1 MDEYVGLPED
11 HPESYHTFMFREFF
25 SHIDINPKNVHI
37 LDGNA
42 PDLIQECKSYE
53 EKIKQAGG
61 IDLFLGGIGEDGH
74 IAFNE
79 PGSSL
84 ASRTRIKT
92 LAYDTILANS
102 RFFGNDLSKVPRMAL
117 TVGVATWTLSALQM
131 HPWSLIVCDED
142 ATAELHVKT
151 VKYFKSIEMVQRE
164 VERAHQKDEAQ
175 GVGGMELPLF
185 DADMVHINHLPS
197 EVLAHIFELGTASPE
212 NETGQDDLPALVS
225 LVCRTWHT
233 LALAT
238 PTLWNT
244 LVIADNDPPPLSKL
258 RTHLVR
264 SKHAPLN
271 LYLDFST
278 RAEPERAQAV
288 MRVLLPELARWRH
301 LVIVVPAFDVMYAA
315 VGMIATAFDACGG
328 AAALEVLRLYGP
340 PEFDPTE
347 PEPHDLPT
355 PVSLFGAG
363 DHAKA
368 TPRLRDVVLC
378 GIPVDWSTFLPNT
391 LERLQLSL
399 HSGSRRPTFA
409 QFARLTTGSPNLH
422 TLILNASGP
431 ALPPTTHD
439 VPRVQLDGLRSLTL
453 DCFDPEYVEGLL
465 KRFYT
470 PALETLALADA
481 VGDSSRV
488 FEVLAASRTGTLG
501 PSARTDGIGRSVVQ
515 ASTSSLSGSG
525 SSASVDSLASPSVF
539 PRLTTLKISSVECTP
554 ASFRQLVRGLPNLTS
569 VKLDARDADPA
580 VLGMMAEPEHPEH
593 EVPDDEVSPQA
604 EDDSARMERICPQL
618 RTVTCTGVP
627 GSAIREFVERRL
639 KARVPVRTVRVC
651 VAPEGDEEREDG
663 RNWLSTG
670 DRAWLEKHVE
680 LEFFDEDEDEE
691 IDGGAWWSTWDA

>member
-1 MDEYVGLPED
+1 
-11 HPESYHTFMFREFF
+11 
-25 SHIDINPKNVHI
+25 
-37 LDGNA
+37 
-42 PDLIQECKSYE
+42 
-53 EKIKQAGG
+53 
-61 IDLFLGGIGEDGH
+61 
-74 IAFNE
+74 
-79 PGSSL
+79 
-84 ASRTRIKT
+84 
-92 LAYDTILANS
+92 
-102 RFFGNDLSKVPRMAL
+102 
-117 TVGVATWTLSALQM
+117 
-131 HPWSLIVCDED
+131 
-142 ATAELHVKT
+142 
-151 VKYFKSIEMVQRE
+151 
-164 VERAHQKDEAQ
+164 
-175 GVGGMELPLF
+175 
-185 DADMVHINHLPS
+185 MVHINHLPS
-197 EVLAHIFELGTASPE
+197 EVLAHIFERGTASPE

-244 LVIADNDPPPLSKL
+244 LVIADSDLPPLSKL

-271 LYLDFST
+271 LYLDFSS
-278 RAEPERAQAV
+278 RAEPERVQAV

-315 VGMIATAFDACGG
+315 VGMIGAAFDADGG
-328 AAALEVLRLYGP
+328 ATALEVLRLYGP

-347 PEPHDLPT
+347 PEPRDLPR

-363 DHAKA
+363 NYLKA

-378 GIPVDWSTFLPNT
+378 GIPVDWSTFLPST

-431 ALPPTTHD
+431 ALPPASYD
-439 VPRVQLDGLRSLTL
+439 GPRVHLDGLRSLTL

-465 KRFYT
+465 KRFCT
-470 PALETLALADA
+470 PALEALALADA

-488 FEVLAASRTGTLG
+488 FEVLAAGRTGTLG
-501 PSARTDGIGRSVVQ
+501 AITRTDGIGRSVVQ
-515 ASTSSLSGSG
+515 ASTSSLSGPG
-525 SSASVDSLASPSVF
+525 SSTSIDSLSSPSVF

-580 VLGMMAEPEHPEH
+580 VLGMMAEPEPERPAH
-593 EVPDDEVSPQA
+593 EVPDDAGDEDEDVPPRPA
-604 EDDSARMERICPQL
+604 EDDPTRMERICPQL

-651 VAPEGDEEREDG
+651 VAPEGDEEREEA
-663 RNWLSTG
+663 RNWLSAA
-670 DRAWLEKHVE
+670 DRAWLEKHVQ